1 MINSATFKIRIDSV
15 QSYQNQDKTTIIGYC
30 SFKFRDRGQDEV
42 GQMEYKCSSD
52 ALANAVVGTVG
63 VAIGSLS
70 IYPPAKDQGT
80 LNHRLILNIYSFEE
94 VPAPTAPSQPT
105 VPSTP
110 TPPSQPAVPPAPTP
124 TATATP
130 IPLPV

>member
-30 SFKFRDRGQDEV
+30 SFKFRDRGQDQV

-94 VPAPTAPSQPT
+94 VTGQPA
-105 VPSTP
+105 P
-110 TPPSQPAVPPAPTP
+110 TPPSQPAVPPAPNPSTM
-124 TATATP
+124 P

>member
-30 SFKFRDRGQDEV
+30 SFKFRERGQDTV

-94 VPAPTAPSQPT
+94 VTGQPAPTA
-105 VPSTP
+105 
-110 TPPSQPAVPPAPTP
+110 PSQPAVPPAPNHSTM
-124 TATATP
+124 P